1 MRIFKFKGE
10 LEKATEKSALIFIEG
25 FDGHRID
32 FYYHTPNQDLR
43 DKDKYNCM
51 TVHDFT
57 YCRNY
62 KVFKQYLKI
71 THHINERVICR
82 DPYTGDRYTRKD
94 INDFLKF
101 ATYGND

>member
-1 MRIFKFKGE
+1 MNIVKFKGA
-10 LEKATEKSALIFIEG
+10 LECITNTGYLVFIGG

-32 FYYHTPNQDLR
+32 FYYHKPNPDPN
-43 DKDKYNCM
+43 DKYNCM
-51 TVHDFT
+51 TIHDFT

-62 KVFKQYLKI
+62 KEFRDYLTI
-71 THHINERVICR
+71 AHEMTRPGRLICR

-94 INDFLKF
+94 INSYLRF